1 MANSED
7 VIVPADLEDDVAGS
21 ASALRVSP
29 WAGHPSK
36 GPFRLFVSPLAS
48 NPLSPPAVPV
58 HSRYALHYRIA
69 MHVRTGGAVVDGG
82 VGGWVG
88 GWRGRGG
95 RRWVGRYNKVL
106 IVVPMA
112 VATSLDIALSSFS
125 LALVTRTFYS
135 MWRVVLPVAGET
147 EFELL
152 GFILVMLAS
161 FTAGLRW
168 VLLQVL
174 LQPQLHSA
182 CVLCLLSHTPQ
193 SSGFSPFLAYLLW
206 SRHPHA
212 TISFPVLL
220 VPLASHQPQV
230 RPPSTPTGLTNL
242 LLTLLQYLAPVMA
255 LVCGIFS
262 LLHEPWSSLASL
274 PYFDT
279 WPHALWTLAVM
290 PVGGVLAFCM
300 VGGCC
305 RATRHVSLK
314 AIGCTRSLTTRGQA
328 LGPTLAVF

>member
-29 WAGHPSK
+29 WCAPWLWS
-36 GPFRLFVSPLAS
+36 
-48 NPLSPPAVPV
+48 AVK
-58 HSRYALHYRIA
+58 
-69 MHVRTGGAVVDGG
+69 VVLL
-82 VGGWVG
+82 
-88 GWRGRGG
+88 
-95 RRWVGRYNKVL
+95 VL
-106 IVVPMA
+106 LWH
-112 VATSLDIALSSFS
+112 TFSTALSLGAHGSGHIAS
-125 LALVTRTFYS
+125 HCPLQLLPRARHPHLLLH
-135 MWRVVLPVAGET
+135 VVGET

-152 GFILVMLAS
+152 GFIFVMLAS
-161 FTAGLRW
+161 FMAGLRW

-230 RPPSTPTGLTNL
+230 RPPSTPTGLTNP

-279 WPHALWTLAVM
+279 WPHSLWTLAVM

-300 VGGCC
+300 VGC

-314 AIGCTRSLTTRGQA
+314 AIGCTRSVMSSSLTTRGQA
-328 LGPTLAVF
+328 LGPTLAAF

>member
-29 WAGHPSK
+29 WCAPWLWSAVKVVLLVLLWHTFSTALSLLKSHLCCHSWLPAS
-36 GPFRLFVSPLAS
+36 PISWRDYFV
-48 NPLSPPAVPV
+48 
-58 HSRYALHYRIA
+58 R
-69 MHVRTGGAVVDGG
+69 
-82 VGGWVG
+82 
-88 GWRGRGG
+88 
-95 RRWVGRYNKVL
+95 
-106 IVVPMA
+106 VVPTA

-135 MWRVVLPVAGET
+135 MWRVVLPVVGET

-152 GFILVMLAS
+152 GFIFVMLAS
-161 FTAGLRW
+161 FMAGLRW

-230 RPPSTPTGLTNL
+230 RPPSTPTGLTNP

-290 PVGGVLAFCM
+290 PVGGILAFCM
-300 VGGCC
+300 VGC
-305 RATRHVSLK
+305 RATRHMSLK
-314 AIGCTRSLTTRGQA
+314 AIGCTRSVMSSSLTTRGQA
-328 LGPTLAVF
+328 LGPTLAAF